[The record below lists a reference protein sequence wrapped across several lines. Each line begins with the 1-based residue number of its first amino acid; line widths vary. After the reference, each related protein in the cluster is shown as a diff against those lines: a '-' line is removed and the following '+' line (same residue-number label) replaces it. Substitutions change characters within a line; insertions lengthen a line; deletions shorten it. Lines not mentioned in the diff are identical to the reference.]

1 MFGFK
6 ETELVNIRAGRGRG
20 RGRGRERK
28 MGLLNKHAIEVVLYN
43 ASLRSR

>member
-6 ETELVNIRAGRGRG
+6 ETELVNIRAGRG